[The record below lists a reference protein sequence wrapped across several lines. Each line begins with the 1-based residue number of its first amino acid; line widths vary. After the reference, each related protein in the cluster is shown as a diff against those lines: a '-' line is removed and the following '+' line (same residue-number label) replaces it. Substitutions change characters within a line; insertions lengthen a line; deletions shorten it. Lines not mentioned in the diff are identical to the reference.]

1 MRRAIRLLV
10 LLAIV
15 GAVCIASSQTR
26 GPQWTVH
33 CEMACTDGY
42 RSGWDDS
49 EYVNEAHAKRLA
61 DEFQTTCYDDLITG
75 GCEMPSCRCEAVKR

>member
-1 MRRAIRLLV
+1 MRKAIRLLV
-10 LLAIV
+10 LLVIV
-15 GAVCIASSQTR
+15 GIVCVASSQTR

-33 CEMACTDGY
+33 CEMSCTDGY

-49 EYVNEAHAKRLA
+49 EYADEAHARRTA
-61 DEFQTTCYDDLITG
+61 VEFQATCYDDLFAG

>member
-33 CEMACTDGY
+33 CEMACT
-42 RSGWDDS
+42 
-49 EYVNEAHAKRLA
+49 
-61 DEFQTTCYDDLITG
+61 G